1 MSEKR
6 ALVTGAS
13 EGIGQ
18 AFAEA
23 LATEGYQVTLVAR
36 SQERLQAA
44 RARLSGAGHEVLVAD
59 LSTPAGIERVA
70 AELAGGYTLLINNA
84 GVGSHGAFAATDL
97 AQLQA
102 MMRLNC
108 DAVMQLS
115 HAFLRGSKKG
125 DALINVASVLGLL
138 GMPQVAGLYAATK
151 AFVISLS
158 ENLWFEHKARGV
170 FVMALCPGATATRFH
185 EHSGASADSQPPPEL
200 TQPAA
205 EVVAEALRAL
215 QARSG
220 PVLVTGFRNGVMSFA
235 SRLLSHRA
243 KINVMASLTSRR
255 KKEPEPDA

>member
-97 AQLQA
+97 LQLQA

-151 AFVISLS
+151 AFVITFSAIGRRALALASVVTMASAATS
-158 ENLWFEHKARGV
+158 ELTRLAISRRWWPALPPNRRLLRGV
-170 FVMALCPGATATRFH
+170 AGMA
-185 EHSGASADSQPPPEL
+185 
-200 TQPAA
+200 
-205 EVVAEALRAL
+205 
-215 QARSG
+215 
-220 PVLVTGFRNGVMSFA
+220 GFPQKV
-235 SRLLSHRA
+235 
-243 KINVMASLTSRR
+243 
-255 KKEPEPDA
+255 